1 MTNRTPDLEDA
12 PGGEALD
19 LISTLTQA
27 SSDQLAFTTNALI
40 DSLTDRAEVA
50 ERTLDAVRG
59 RIETL
64 LAGPWQPSS
73 AAILRALYPRVS
85 DLPERQVEA

>member
-1 MTNRTPDLEDA
+1 MATQTQDI
-12 PGGEALD
+12 PGGDALD
-19 LISTLTQA
+19 LVATLVMA

-50 ERTLDAVRG
+50 ERTLDAVRD

-64 LAGPWQPSS
+64 LEGQWQPSS